1 MAIEIINNSSDEIS
15 LKELILKTQE
25 WFKYLLSKWYVLVL
39 AGILGGIGGFFYAK
53 SQKPLYTAST
63 TFVLEAGDSGGS
75 LGQYAGMAAMMGI
88 DLGGAGGGIF
98 QGDNLLELY
107 KSRKMIEA
115 ALLTS
120 NEESNNQI
128 LLEQYLEITKSKERW
143 KTKVPA
149 LLDVDFTKDV
159 QPSVAKQRLRD
170 SIIADAVIAINKNIL
185 QVSKPDKKLSIIKVD
200 VISEDESF
208 SKEFNEALV
217 REVNEFYVQTK
228 TKKSLDNIAILQHK
242 TDSVRS
248 VMNGAISSAAVIID
262 ATPNLNPTKQ
272 AQRVVPAQ
280 RSQFS
285 AETNRAILGQLVQ
298 NLEMS
303 KMALLKEA
311 PLIQKVDEPI
321 YPLAVKKLGKVKSG
335 IIGAFLFGFLAVISI
350 IGRRLY
356 LTVMND

>member
-1 MAIEIINNSSDEIS
+1 MANELNNNTEEIS
-15 LKELILKTQE
+15 LKELILKGQE
-25 WFKYLLSKWYVLVL
+25 WFRFLLSKWYILLIVMFVG
-39 AGILGGIGGFFYAK
+39 AGGGFLYAK
-53 SQKPLYTAST
+53 LKKPIYTAIT
-63 TFVLEAGDSGGS
+63 TFVLESGESGGGMS
-75 LGQYAGMAAMMGI
+75 QYAGMAAMVGI

-115 ALLTS
+115 TLLTPS
-120 NEESNNQI
+120 
-128 LLEQYLEITKSKERW
+128 LEDNKEFLIDKFLVITKAKERW
-143 KTKVPA
+143 KEKKPE
-149 LLDVDFTKDV
+149 LLNIDYGKSV
-159 QPSVAKQRLRD
+159 QRDAVKQRQRD
-170 SIIADAVIAINKNIL
+170 SIISNAVEKINKEFL
-185 QVSKPDKKLSIIKVD
+185 QVGKLDKKLSIIKID
-200 VISEDESF
+200 VKSEDEVF
-208 SKEFNEALV
+208 AKEFNEALV
-217 REVNEFYVQTK
+217 KEVNDFYVQTK

-272 AQRVVPAQ
+272 AQRIVPSQ

-303 KMALLKEA
+303 KMTLLKES

-321 YPLAVKKLGKVKSG
+321 YPLKVDKVGKIKMIV
-335 IIGAFLFGFLAVISI
+335 IGAVLCLFLTLIFLVIRRI
-350 IGRRLY
+350 IFQII
-356 LTVMND
+356 ND